1 MSVPSWHAFKLACA
15 ALSSPSLTR
24 LACANSGLLSQLRI
38 AIDDLPVFSLDL
50 TDAERNLQKFGKTQT
65 DLAEKTAVLSS
76 LQDKL
81 ARLEATRELRRDDG
95 TPCEAGFANFSTTS
109 ETQAG
114 ASPLHSAPAGDGENV
129 SKNRQSVNQDL
140 SSDGKDPWMRCR
152 HS

>member
-1 MSVPSWHAFKLACA
+1 MFEGPIKHIADKADGEKPV
-15 ALSSPSLTR
+15 
-24 LACANSGLLSQLRI
+24 LRE
-38 AIDDLPVFSLDL
+38 LRWPEL
-50 TDAERNLQKFGKTQT
+50 
-65 DLAEKTAVLSS
+65 
-76 LQDKL
+76 L

-140 SSDGKDPWMRCR
+140 SSDGKTNPVLPTSGRKEATPDDREML
-152 HS
+152 